1 MYETLITKKGQEL
14 LAKALSTNTQ
24 VALKEIRFSDY
35 AGSINENMN
44 VLASIKHTQ
53 DITSN
58 MQDTN
63 NANTI
68 VIETL
73 IPANIGGFY
82 IETLGVYTNKG
93 ELFALAK
100 INSTY
105 KPLLSE
111 NLATDLHVKL
121 YLQVGNATNVVLNID
136 ESVVLAS
143 REYVNAEL
151 LLIKDEF
158 NKSQNLQDNK
168 ISALENTKA
177 EKLQVFTRDE
187 INVKLNTKADKTTTY
202 TKVEVDNS
210 QTTQNTTISTNH
222 TSVLNQL
229 ALQNTQMSKLMTQ
242 CQNLLTKIELG
253 GGKVGM
259 IFMYAGATIPSNY
272 MLCDGRELLKTAYPQ
287 LFQAIGTIYGEST
300 DKLKFKIPDLRG
312 KFVRCV
318 GGNAFALGVL
328 QGDAIRNIKGDMKAA
343 KESWGNAQFIDA
355 LDCTGVFEVIKGN
368 KSWTGDSQPN
378 ANQAWGVSFDVSRVV
393 PTANENRP
401 INMAMNFIIQL
412 KE

>member
-35 AGSINENMN
+35 SGSINENMN

-82 IETLGVYTNKG
+82 IETLGVYTTKG

-111 NLATDLHVKL
+111 NLATDLHIKL
-121 YLQVGNATNVVLNID
+121 YLQVGNASNVVLSID

-143 REYVNAEL
+143 REYVNTEL

-158 NKSQNLQDNK
+158 KKSQGLQDNK
-168 ISALENTKA
+168 ISALENNKADKAALNNYYTKTETYTKA
-177 EKLQVFTRDE
+177 EIDKKDTDKY
-187 INVKLNTKADKTTTY
+187 NALNNAKADKTTTY
-202 TKVEVDNS
+202 TKAEVDKS
-210 QTTQNTTISTNH
+210 QETQNAKSLIETLNLKTMIDNLKLEVTNLKNAMNMH
-222 TSVLNQL
+222 
-229 ALQNTQMSKLMTQ
+229 
-242 CQNLLTKIELG
+242 LG
-253 GGKVGM
+253 G
-259 IFMYAGATIPSNY
+259 
-272 MLCDGRELLKTAYPQ
+272 DWH
-287 LFQAIGTIYGEST
+287 
-300 DKLKFKIPDLRG
+300 DLYVC
-312 KFVRCV
+312 K
-318 GGNAFALGVL
+318 
-328 QGDAIRNIKGDMKAA
+328 
-343 KESWGNAQFIDA
+343 
-355 LDCTGVFEVIKGN
+355 
-368 KSWTGDSQPN
+368 
-378 ANQAWGVSFDVSRVV
+378 
-393 PTANENRP
+393 
-401 INMAMNFIIQL
+401 
-412 KE
+412 

>member
-82 IETLGVYTNKG
+82 IETLGVYTTKG

-111 NLATDLHVKL
+111 NLATDLHIKL
-121 YLQVGNATNVVLNID
+121 YLQVGNASNVVLNID

-158 NKSQNLQDNK
+158 KKSQGLQDNK
-168 ISALENTKA
+168 ISALENNKA

-187 INVKLNTKADKTTTY
+187 INIKLNTKADKTTTY
-202 TKVEVDNS
+202 TKAEVDKS
-210 QTTQNTTISTNH
+210 QETQNAKSLIETLNLKTMIDNLKLEVTNLKNAMDMH
-222 TSVLNQL
+222 
-229 ALQNTQMSKLMTQ
+229 
-242 CQNLLTKIELG
+242 LG
-253 GGKVGM
+253 GGL
-259 IFMYAGATIPSNY
+259 A
-272 MLCDGRELLKTAYPQ
+272 
-287 LFQAIGTIYGEST
+287 
-300 DKLKFKIPDLRG
+300 
-312 KFVRCV
+312 
-318 GGNAFALGVL
+318 
-328 QGDAIRNIKGDMKAA
+328 
-343 KESWGNAQFIDA
+343 
-355 LDCTGVFEVIKGN
+355 
-368 KSWTGDSQPN
+368 
-378 ANQAWGVSFDVSRVV
+378 
-393 PTANENRP
+393 
-401 INMAMNFIIQL
+401 
-412 KE
+412 

>member
-14 LAKALSTNTQ
+14 LAQSLNTNTQ

-35 AGSINENMN
+35 SGAINENMS

-82 IETLGVYTNKG
+82 IETLGVYTDKG

-121 YLQVGNATNVVLNID
+121 YLQVGNASNVVLNID

-143 REYVNAEL
+143 REFVNTEL

-158 NKSQNLQDNK
+158 NKSQSLQDNK
-168 ISALENTKA
+168 ISALEN
-177 EKLQVFTRDE
+177 
-187 INVKLNTKADKTTTY
+187 NKADKLTIY
-202 TKVEVDNS
+202 TKSEVDKS
-210 QTTQNTTISTNH
+210 QETQNAKSLIETLNLKTMIDNLKLEVTNLKN
-222 TSVLNQL
+222 TLN
-229 ALQNTQMSKLMTQ
+229 MH
-242 CQNLLTKIELG
+242 LG
-253 GGKVGM
+253 GGL
-259 IFMYAGATIPSNY
+259 A
-272 MLCDGRELLKTAYPQ
+272 
-287 LFQAIGTIYGEST
+287 
-300 DKLKFKIPDLRG
+300 
-312 KFVRCV
+312 
-318 GGNAFALGVL
+318 
-328 QGDAIRNIKGDMKAA
+328 
-343 KESWGNAQFIDA
+343 
-355 LDCTGVFEVIKGN
+355 
-368 KSWTGDSQPN
+368 
-378 ANQAWGVSFDVSRVV
+378 
-393 PTANENRP
+393 
-401 INMAMNFIIQL
+401 
-412 KE
+412 